1 MSAISLPH
9 GFSVHYEL
17 SNAWLQDSMANMP
30 FAKPRVDGQVSKILV
45 TDCLELLGKCE
56 YECGVMLDT
65 SCAPMSVPSDV
76 ILLQI
81 QEGESFV
88 TKLVA
93 LVTTISQG
101 SAASLLNLQQHHV
114 QQMVAL
120 RMSLEEAVIWTDRN
134 LKILSFTDSASSVFK
149 QRRTHLKG
157 MRLLDVLS
165 CEGED
170 VQTMLQKRAEVNATD
185 KMELEGKL
193 QDGSKIYLMVGIRPV
208 STNRYQINLI
218 DVSSQRAADKR
229 FMQLANYD
237 PITGL
242 ANRGLLFEFLGHAT
256 GRSKRSNRLVALMIL
271 DLDPFERV
279 QDDTG
284 AQMGDDL
291 IKSAASRIKSLIHD
305 QDMLARWGGDEL
317 AIVMEDLQ
325 HPEKVSRTAQRI
337 MSALSN
343 PFIIDGRDYYLSPSI
358 GIAVFPE
365 ADETVNGLIQAANTA
380 MFEAKK
386 EDGRNTYRFYQSK
399 LQEVAEQRAKIEHGL
414 LRALENDEF
423 TLFYQPKVSIA
434 KEKVTG
440 FEALLRWDHP
450 DWRSVSPEVYIPVAE
465 ECGLISRIG
474 DWVLRKACQ
483 QMSAWQEEY
492 PQLQDCSVAVNV
504 SAKQL
509 TDVGFSGR
517 VATTLEHSS
526 LDVEK
531 LEIEI
536 TESSVMEDPEQAI
549 DILNKIH
556 DLGVKVSIDDFG
568 TGYSSL
574 SYLKKL
580 PIDCIKIDRS
590 FVIDIGQNESTE
602 SIIQAILVMSSKLGL
617 LNVAEGIETLEQL
630 SFFEGTHCDLLQGY
644 MFSKPLSTEEV
655 EKAFSG
661 DTPAFHQELQNLRAV
676 RPEV

>member
-630 SFFEGTHCDLLQGY
+630 SFFEGTHCDVLQGY

>member
-17 SNAWLQDSMANMP
+17 SNAWLQDAMAHMP
-30 FAKPRVDGQVSKILV
+30 FAKPRVDDVVSQILV
-45 TDCLELLGKCE
+45 SDSLELLGKCE
-56 YECGVMLDT
+56 YEYGVMLDT
-65 SCAPMSVPSDV
+65 SCAPISVPQDV

-81 QEGESFV
+81 QEGESFIQ
-88 TKLVA
+88 KLVA
-93 LVTTISQG
+93 LVATISQG
-101 SAASLLNLQQHHV
+101 NASSLIGLQQHHV
-114 QQMVAL
+114 QQMDAL
-120 RMSLEEAVIWTDRN
+120 RMSLEEAVVWTDQN
-134 LKILSFTDSASSVFK
+134 LKILSFTESVTTVFK
-149 QRRTHLKG
+149 QRRSKLKG
-157 MRLLDVLS
+157 MSFLDVLS

-170 VQTMLQKRAEVNATD
+170 IQTMLVKRAEVNATD

-208 STNRYQINLI
+208 AASRYQINMI

-256 GRSKRSNRLVALMIL
+256 ARSKRSNRLVALMIL

-279 QDDTG
+279 QDDG

-317 AIVMEDLQ
+317 AIVMEDLE
-325 HPEKVSRTAQRI
+325 HPETVSRTAQRI
-337 MSALSN
+337 MTALSS
-343 PFIIDGRDYYLSPSI
+343 PFMIDGRDYYLSPSI

-434 KEKVTG
+434 QEKVTG

-450 DWRSVSPEVYIPVAE
+450 DWKSVSPQVYIPIAE
-465 ECGLISRIG
+465 ECGLIARIG
-474 DWVLRKACQ
+474 DWVVRKACQ
-483 QMSAWQEEY
+483 QMAEWQENY
-492 PQLQDCSVAVNV
+492 LQLKDCSVAVNV

-509 TDVGFSGR
+509 TDAGFAGR

-549 DILNKIH
+549 EILNKIH

-617 LNVAEGIETLEQL
+617 FNVAEGIETLEQL

-644 MFSKPLSTEEV
+644 MFSKPLSVEEV
-655 EKAFSG
+655 EKEFSG
-661 DTPAFHQELQNLRAV
+661 EGQAFHAELQNLRAV